1 MNPFINVF
9 TDTVDFDEAWDEFT
23 SLIATTEDILLLLE
37 FLNENASFGG
47 NKDWSLRMY
56 AWVMAMT
63 NNELTPNKGDK

>member
-9 TDTVDFDEAWDEFT
+9 TDSVDFDDAWDEFT

-37 FLNENASFGG
+37 FLNEEASFGG
-47 NKDWSLRMY
+47 RKDWALRMY

-63 NNELTPNKGDK
+63 NNELAGSK

>member
-23 SLIATTEDILLLLE
+23 SLIATREDILLLLE
-37 FLNENASFGG
+37 LLNEEASFGG
-47 NKDWSLRMY
+47 RKDWALRMY

-63 NNELTPNKGDK
+63 GNELTSNKGDK

>member
-37 FLNENASFGG
+37 FLNEEASFNGR
-47 NKDWSLRMY
+47 KDWALRMY

-63 NNELTPNKGDK
+63 GNELTPNKGDK

>member
-23 SLIATTEDILLLLE
+23 SLIATKEDILLLLE
-37 FLNENASFGG
+37 FLNEEASFGG
-47 NKDWSLRMY
+47 RKDWSLRMY

-63 NNELTPNKGDK
+63 GNELTPNKGDK

>member
-9 TDTVDFDEAWDEFT
+9 TDSVDFDDAWDEFT

-37 FLNENASFGG
+37 FLNEEASFSGR
-47 NKDWSLRMY
+47 KDWALRMY

-63 NNELTPNKGDK
+63 NNELAGSK